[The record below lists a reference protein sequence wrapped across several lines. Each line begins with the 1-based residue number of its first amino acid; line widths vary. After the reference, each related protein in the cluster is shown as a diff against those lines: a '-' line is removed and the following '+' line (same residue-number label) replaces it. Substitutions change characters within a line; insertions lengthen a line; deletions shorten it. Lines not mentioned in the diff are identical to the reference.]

1 MSAHNMNMRDASGH
15 PHENQGL
22 WRQQVQL
29 SRGYWRREE
38 AAGAI
43 RSAGWWES
51 VTITW
56 SPASAPGRRP
66 AMLQRA
72 LAAAAD
78 VITPLLAD
86 VAAASTRRML
96 GRRHR
101 MRPVAFSLRRQLAP
115 GTREL
120 PRSERTP

>member
-1 MSAHNMNMRDASGH
+1 MRDASGH
-15 PHENQGL
+15 SDENQGL
-22 WRQQVQL
+22 WRHVQL
-29 SRGYWRREE
+29 SRGHWRREE

-43 RSAGWWES
+43 RSSGWWES

-56 SPASAPGRRP
+56 SPAPAPGRRP
-66 AMLQRA
+66 AVLRRA

-78 VITPLLAD
+78 VIAPLLAD
-86 VAAASTRRML
+86 AAVARTSRL
-96 GRRHR
+96 LDRRHR
-101 MRPVAFSLRRQLAP
+101 TRPVAFSLRRQLAS

>member
-1 MSAHNMNMRDASGH
+1 MDMRDVSGH
-15 PHENQGL
+15 PDESQGL

-29 SRGYWRREE
+29 ARGHWQREE

-56 SPASAPGRRP
+56 SAVPAPGRRP
-66 AMLQRA
+66 AALRRT

-78 VITPLLAD
+78 VIAPLLAD
-86 VAAASTRRML
+86 AVVASTRRML
-96 GRRHR
+96 DRRYR
-101 MRPVAFSLRRQLAP
+101 TRPVAFSLRRQLAP
-115 GTREL
+115 RTREL
-120 PRSERTP
+120 PGSERTP

>member
-1 MSAHNMNMRDASGH
+1 MDMRDASCH
-15 PHENQGL
+15 PHENRAL

-29 SRGYWRREE
+29 SRGHWRREE

-43 RSAGWWES
+43 RSAGRWES

-56 SPASAPGRRP
+56 SPTPAPERRP
-66 AMLQRA
+66 AALQRA

-78 VITPLLAD
+78 VIAPLLAD
-86 VAAASTRRML
+86 VAVASTRRML
-96 GRRHR
+96 DRRHR
-101 MRPVAFSLRRQLAP
+101 TRPVAFSLRRQLAS